1 MARQTT
7 ESSFDELTRGLAS
20 GGISRGR
27 ALRLMGAALV
37 GGTLTSFGIGGVAAA
52 DECKPTAK
60 KCKKNKQCCSGNCS
74 GGKCAA
80 CPPGQV
86 LCSNGSCVSNSCP
99 TGQTFNSST
108 CQCECPSG
116 QVLCSNGSC
125 GLPNGGTC
133 TADTQCCSGTICA
146 NGECCTPNFS
156 SQTNPGA
163 CTADSECCSGICN
176 PPEGTLTTGFCF
188 FCRALRGSCAAGEE
202 CCRGECRGGTCCGTG
217 TTRCDTDADCCTGR
231 CLDPVN
237 GSSLRFC
244 EGL

>member
-1 MARQTT
+1 MAR
-7 ESSFDELTRGLAS
+7 ESFFDDLARGLADGS
-20 GGISRGR
+20 VTRAK

-52 DECKPTAK
+52 DDGCKPTGK
-60 KCKKNKQCCSGNCS
+60 KCKKNKHCCSGNCS

-86 LCSNGSCVSNSCP
+86 LCNGSCVSNSCP

-146 NGECCTPNFS
+146 NGKCCTPNFS

-176 PPEGTLTTGFCF
+176 PPGTLTTGFCF
-188 FCRALRGSCAAGEE
+188 FCRELRGSCAAGEE
-202 CCRGECRGGTCCGTG
+202 CCRGECRNGRCCGTG
-217 TTRCDTDADCCTGR
+217 TTRCTTDTDCCSGR
-231 CLDPVN
+231 CLDN